1 MNKGGGGTQ
10 KDHVMGTWGVGVW
23 FWSKF
28 VHVVYLQPL
37 STNEFGLITFYQ
49 PKLLLKLIGPTGSF
63 LVLPEPEIVLG
74 IYK

>member
-1 MNKGGGGTQ
+1 MNHVVTNKGGGGTQ

-37 STNEFGLITFYQ
+37 REKEREEFLWDKLNIYQ
-49 PKLLLKLIGPTGSF
+49 YTWKFRELHRRK
-63 LVLPEPEIVLG
+63 
-74 IYK
+74 